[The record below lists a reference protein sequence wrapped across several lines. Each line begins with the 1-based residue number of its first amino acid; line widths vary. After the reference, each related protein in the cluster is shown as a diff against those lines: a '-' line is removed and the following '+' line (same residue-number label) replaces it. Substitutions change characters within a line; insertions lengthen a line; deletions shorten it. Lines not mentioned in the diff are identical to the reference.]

1 MTNSYMYKINI
12 IFLPFC
18 VVVSEFCCLIAGPLT
33 DKFGPRKVLIA
44 SAIVSALGYFCASLS
59 TTLWQLILSQ
69 GLLVGI
75 GASGAFVASQDAVA
89 IWFDKMRSL
98 AMGISGSGVA
108 FGSVFIVAI
117 VNALLTNH
125 GLKYALQVLALFEL
139 VSLLFAAFLTS
150 RFDDS
155 AVKNESSDTVP
166 QSSFIIPELFTT
178 ESAGSSFWFHR
189 NNTAVS
195 NHMVPKVEEGNV
207 SDDVQDVQSN
217 QASVRVEVT
226 TQSQQQSSLFGNKT
240 YVYVLI
246 AFGVITFGCS
256 IPGFYLPLYGQLSG
270 YSVVLS
276 NYLVSV
282 AAAASGIGRLLG
294 GMIHIIFKIYI
305 TSCLST
311 LLNLTIIFLT

>member
-1 MTNSYMYKINI
+1 
-12 IFLPFC
+12 
-18 VVVSEFCCLIAGPLT
+18 VSEFCCLIAGPLT

-69 GLLVGI
+69 GLLVGM
-75 GASGAFVASQDAVA
+75 GASGAFVASQAAVA

-98 AMGISGSGVA
+98 AMGISGSGVG

-117 VNALLTNH
+117 VNALITNR
-125 GLKYALQVLALFEL
+125 GLKYALQVLALFEF

-150 RFDDS
+150 PFDDS
-155 AVKNESSDTVP
+155 AVKNESSDTAP

-178 ESAGSSFWFHR
+178 ESAGSSFWVHR

-195 NHMVPKVEEGNV
+195 DHMVPKVEEGNV
-207 SDDVQDVQSN
+207 SDDVQSN
-217 QASVRVEVT
+217 EAFVRVEVT
-226 TQSQQQSSLFGNKT
+226 TPSQQQSSLFGNKT

-246 AFGVITFGCS
+246 AFGVIAFGCPV
-256 IPGFYLPLYGQLSG
+256 PGFYLPLYGQLSG

-294 GMIHIIFKIYI
+294 GMFHIFFKFI
-305 TSCLST
+305 
-311 LLNLTIIFLT
+311 LLLV